1 MKEKKGKKG
10 HLRLVKASAPVPME
24 HLPFSG
30 EDDDGSGE
38 PYQMTSQLLNV
49 MNAAKGWARKI
60 AGDKKTRELMKP
72 HERRLFDAV
81 QYLFMSEGKSPL
93 DVPLSQPQQRT
104 MQIRG
109 LKPRRRQRGS

>member
-10 HLRLVKASAPVPME
+10 HLKLVKAPASVE
-24 HLPFSG
+24 RLPFSE
-30 EDDDGSGE
+30 EDEDGSGE
-38 PYQMTSQLLNV
+38 LYQMTTQLLNV
-49 MNAAKGWARKI
+49 MNAAKGWARKV
-60 AGDKKTRELMKP
+60 AGDKKTRGMMKP

-81 QYLFMSEGKSPL
+81 QYLFMSEGKLPL

-109 LKPRRRQRGS
+109 LKPRRRRRGS